1 MWGNTNYFLTCERFL
16 SEACSVAYFFTMCVF
31 TKDKAILHFRFA
43 GLSSVVS
50 ELFLFFFS
58 IRTEMKYF
66 VSSNKT
72 YYNKYI
78 VIVAYNLFI
87 FLIVLG

>member
-16 SEACSVAYFFTMCVF
+16 SEACSVACFFTMCVF

-50 ELFLFFFS
+50 ELCPFFS
-58 IRTEMKYF
+58 IRTEMKHF
-66 VSSNKT
+66 VSSNKAC
-72 YYNKYI
+72 YNKYM
-78 VIVAYNLFI
+78 VIVAYNSFI